1 MDTFFPTSTPAME
14 EELRV
19 QNDIDYRELCRN
31 LSNEVVK
38 LEDANHQ
45 LIGRKAALEGLNSRY
60 LANVNDFE
68 DQLKDAVLNEQLDPE
83 LAQSFASIFGFDLMQ
98 EIDLEITVTFR
109 GTAKLPLNEVA
120 EDFDWEGE
128 LNFSCDSSWSEVDFM
143 LEDVSHVNVEMV

>member
-1 MDTFFPTSTPAME
+1 MDTEAVIE
-14 EELRV
+14 
-19 QNDIDYRELCRN
+19 NDLDYRELCRK

-45 LIGRKAALEGLNSRY
+45 LIGRKAALESANSRHI
-60 LANVNDFE
+60 ANVRQFE
-68 DQLKDAVLNEQLDPE
+68 DELKDAVLNEQLDPE

-109 GTAKLPLNEVA
+109 GTAKLPLNEVG

>member
-14 EELRV
+14 EELKM
-19 QNDIDYRELCRN
+19 QNDLDYQELCRK

-45 LIGRKAALEGLNSRY
+45 LIGRKAALESTNSRHI
-60 LANVNDFE
+60 ANVRQFE
-68 DQLKDAVLNEQLDPE
+68 DELKDAVLNEQLDPE
-83 LAQSFASIFGFDLMQ
+83 LAQSFANIFGFDLIQ

-120 EDFDWEGE
+120 EDFDWENE
-128 LNFSCDSSWSEVDFM
+128 LNFSCDSSWSEIDFD
-143 LEDVSHVNVEMV
+143 LEDVSQVNVEVV